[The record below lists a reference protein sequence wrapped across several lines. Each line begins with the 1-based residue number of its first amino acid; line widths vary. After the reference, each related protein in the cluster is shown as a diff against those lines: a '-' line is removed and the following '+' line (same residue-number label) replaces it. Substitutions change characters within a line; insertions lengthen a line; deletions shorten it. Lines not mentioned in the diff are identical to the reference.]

1 MINAF
6 EDIQK
11 FGKENLDNAVKAF
24 GAQQK
29 SVQAIATEV
38 ADYSKKAIE
47 AGSATFEKLAGVE
60 DPRQGRRNP
69 VGFRQDRL
77 RRLCCP
83 RDQGWRTRHRPS
95 PRKPSSRSK
104 ARSPRRRASNQPRKH
119 PAPGLMPRL
128 LVDFLPSSGPV
139 ERPGLF
145 IVSGGFKPVQP
156 VPNSGG
162 GDV

>member
-47 AGSATFEKLAGVE
+47 AGSATFEKLAGVKTLDKAVE
-60 DPRQGRRNP
+60 IQSDFAKTAYEGYVAHATK
-69 VGFRQDRL
+69 VG
-77 RRLCCP
+77 
-83 RDQGWRTRHRPS
+83 
-95 PRKPSSRSK
+95 
-104 ARSPRRRASNQPRKH
+104 
-119 PAPGLMPRL
+119 
-128 LVDFLPSSGPV
+128 
-139 ERPGLF
+139 ELF
-145 IVSGGFKPVQP
+145 TAFAKESFKPLEGVIAKAQ
-156 VPNSGG
+156 GK
-162 GDV
+162 